1 MLTFQSEE
9 CEQRFRIY
17 FIVHQVRNDR
27 LAHAVTI
34 VVAIYI
40 LQRLYGTHVEWDY
53 KALYTVV
60 LIGERV
66 SNVQSYSQ

>member
-1 MLTFQSEE
+1 MLTFHSEE
-9 CEQRFRIY
+9 CEQRYRIY
-17 FIVHQVRNDR
+17 FNVHQVRNDR

-34 VVAIYI
+34 VVALYI
-40 LQRLYGTHVEWDY
+40 LQRLYCTQVEWDY

-66 SNVQSYSQ
+66 SNAQ